1 MRLSA
6 VALVPVALFCWL
18 LAACS
23 PATDKASSPPSAET
37 TSAGQ
42 HLSKVPVVIHHQD
55 GRPPSRLSIEIAL
68 GPRQQEAGLM
78 HRTDIAPGE
87 GMLFPMLP
95 ARMPAF
101 WMKDTPTPLD
111 LIFIRMNGSIV
122 RIIANT
128 KPNDR
133 TPLFA
138 EEPVAG
144 VLELR
149 GGDAARLGIREEDRV
164 NWGAC
169 IDGPFLKRGTVDQ
182 ASFCPAAA

>member
-6 VALVPVALFCWL
+6 VMLALCALTL
-18 LAACS
+18 ACS
-23 PATDKASSPPSAET
+23 PAADNPSAPPVEKT
-37 TSAGQ
+37 REGQ
-42 HLSKVPVVIHHQD
+42 HLTKVPVVIRHQD
-55 GRPPSRLSIEIAL
+55 GRVPTRLSIELAL
-68 GPRQQEAGLM
+68 TKQQQERGLM
-78 HRTDIAPGE
+78 LRTNLKPGD

-101 WMKDTPTPLD
+101 WMKDTPTSLD
-111 LIFIRMNGSIV
+111 LIFIRMDGGIA
-122 RIIANT
+122 RIIVDT

-149 GGDAARLGIREEDRV
+149 GGDAARLGIAEGDRV
-164 NWGAC
+164 LWGLCAQEAEAK
-169 IDGPFLKRGTVDQ
+169 PSAQ
-182 ASFCPAAA
+182 ADSFCPA

>member
-1 MRLSA
+1 MKLSA
-6 VALVPVALFCWL
+6 VVLSLCTL
-18 LAACS
+18 TLACS
-23 PATDKASSPPSAET
+23 PAADKASTPTVEP

-42 HLSKVPVVIHHQD
+42 HLSKVPVLILHQD
-55 GRPPSRLSIEIAL
+55 GRPQTRLSIELAVTKE
-68 GPRQQEAGLM
+68 QQERGLM
-78 HRTDIAPGE
+78 YRTDLAPGE

-95 ARMPAF
+95 ARMPVF

-111 LIFIRMNGSIV
+111 LIFISMDARIV

-149 GGDAARLGIREEDRV
+149 GGDAARLGINEGDKV

-169 IDGPFLKRGTVDQ
+169 LDGPYLKHGTVNQD
-182 ASFCPAAA
+182 SFCPAAV